1 MGGFVISQD
10 QENDVKKLKKEQHIV
25 AFLDILGFKDK
36 VEKYSDE
43 EPDFLNKLTSAFE
56 HAQPKQ

>member
-25 AFLDILGFKDK
+25 AFLDILGLRIRLKSIQMKNPIF
-36 VEKYSDE
+36 
-43 EPDFLNKLTSAFE
+43 
-56 HAQPKQ
+56 